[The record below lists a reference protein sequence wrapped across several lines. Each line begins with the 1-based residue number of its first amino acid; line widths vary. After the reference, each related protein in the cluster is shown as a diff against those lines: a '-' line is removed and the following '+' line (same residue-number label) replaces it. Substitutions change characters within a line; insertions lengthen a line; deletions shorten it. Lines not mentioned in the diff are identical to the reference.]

1 MLKSNAAVSG
11 AGGSRATAVN
21 AALRRGIWLTIL
33 LCLVGAVAGGFA
45 GQRLAT
51 RTSANAT
58 ILVNPLDGNPFS
70 TKGSGDDLINLETE
84 AQLVHSDDVARM
96 VQKRAGQATPIRDLL
111 AGLEVNVPP
120 NTQILEIEY
129 TSGSSTT
136 SLSRAQW
143 FAEQYLAYREQRATS
158 LVTSQTKRLEEQI
171 TARRKEQSA
180 LAKQLSN
187 TNPQSTQAGV
197 LRVQLEAVSTQIN
210 QLRARSAELSSVSS
224 NPGQMVT
231 PATIPPSSLLGSW
244 LVYSLAGLIV
254 GSIIAVFIALLRSRA
269 DNRIRHVEDIA
280 SAGQVL
286 LGEISIEEART
297 AQLAW
302 QREGSTRELPD
313 AFRALRVNL
322 LTTELRR
329 PAVIVVT
336 TAQQETDAPASV
348 AGLALATAMSN
359 LRTIVIQA
367 TDGGLGQVA
376 GTHAAS
382 LADVISGTIA
392 ADKALVQV
400 RPQLQLLVNTK
411 TPHVD
416 DLLTSPEMH
425 RLVDEL
431 RGAADVVLVVTSNVH
446 DSRSK
451 ALIAVADSVILEVI
465 QGVSSYRDLYQAAND
480 SPIVAEKLLG
490 VVYVSGHGRANGRAT
505 DESADTVAWDSWT
518 RPLRDIQGTDKQPD
532 PQMKSSNDMQSSDP
546 AHDVTT
552 GRTTDLAVTTTRLAA
567 SRPSADVGGNRNGSS
582 SAHAD

>member
-1 MLKSNAAVSG
+1 
-11 AGGSRATAVN
+11 
-21 AALRRGIWLTIL
+21 
-33 LCLVGAVAGGFA
+33 
-45 GQRLAT
+45 
-51 RTSANAT
+51 
-58 ILVNPLDGNPFS
+58 
-70 TKGSGDDLINLETE
+70 
-84 AQLVHSDDVARM
+84 
-96 VQKRAGQATPIRDLL
+96 
-111 AGLEVNVPP
+111 
-120 NTQILEIEY
+120 
-129 TSGSSTT
+129 
-136 SLSRAQW
+136 
-143 FAEQYLAYREQRATS
+143 
-158 LVTSQTKRLEEQI
+158 
-171 TARRKEQSA
+171 
-180 LAKQLSN
+180 
-187 TNPQSTQAGV
+187 
-197 LRVQLEAVSTQIN
+197 
-210 QLRARSAELSSVSS
+210 
-224 NPGQMVT
+224 
-231 PATIPPSSLLGSW
+231 
-244 LVYSLAGLIV
+244 
-254 GSIIAVFIALLRSRA
+254 
-269 DNRIRHVEDIA
+269 
-280 SAGQVL
+280 
-286 LGEISIEEART
+286 
-297 AQLAW
+297 
-302 QREGSTRELPD
+302 
-313 AFRALRVNL
+313 
-322 LTTELRR
+322 
-329 PAVIVVT
+329 
-336 TAQQETDAPASV
+336 
-348 AGLALATAMSN
+348 MSN

-582 SAHAD
+582 GAHAD